1 MADLRIAD
9 LYQTPA
15 SLQTNQSLSLLGVGS
30 DAEAV
35 ALWIRQR
42 GGKSQNTRQAYAR
55 VAKRFLV
62 WLDLHKL
69 VLKTVSLRH
78 VEDFYNDLR
87 FPPLSFR
94 MAYTSHLGERHSLGA
109 AKDLQYTRTVL
120 AQLYQFLQDAGYV
133 VGNPFRLSQ
142 VSSIDRAEPEAK
154 PHTLSAD
161 FSYLGFTA
169 WQHLWDST
177 LKLPANTH
185 LEKRHARRARMFL
198 AMAYHTGMRR
208 DELRR
213 ARMADFFAVDGY
225 WRLSV
230 VGKRNKQRWV
240 TVNSALLLELKLYRE
255 QEGYRT
261 AFPASTEF
269 GYVLPKLR
277 LTDGPLTN
285 NAIDKLYGVLREHA
299 LRLTTDD
306 AIKRQIE
313 SSSTHSLRHT
323 CATHRL
329 RRGSSLQTIKEELG
343 HSSIKTTEIYAQ
355 IADSKRREDAE
366 LTAQ

>member
-9 LYQTPA
+9 LYETPA
-15 SLQTNQSLSLLGVGS
+15 SLQTGQSMSLLGVRS

-42 GGKSQNTRQAYAR
+42 GGKSQSTRQAYAR
-55 VAKRFLV
+55 VGTRFLI
-62 WLDLHKL
+62 WLDLRKL
-69 VLKTVSLRH
+69 VLKAVSLRH

-142 VSSIDRAEPEAK
+142 VSSIDSAETK
-154 PHTLSAD
+154 PHILSAD
-161 FSYLGFTA
+161 FSYLDFTA

-177 LKLPANTH
+177 LELPANTQ

-198 AMAYHTGMRR
+198 ALAYHTGMRR

-213 ARMADFFAVDGY
+213 ARMSDFFAVDGC

-240 TVNSALLLELKLYRE
+240 TVNSALLSELKLYRE
-255 QEGYRT
+255 QEGYQT
-261 AFPASTEF
+261 GFPASTES

-277 LTDGPLTN
+277 LPDGPLTN

-299 LRLTTDD
+299 LRLTNDD
-306 AIKRQIE
+306 TIKRQIQF
-313 SSSTHSLRHT
+313 SSTHSLRHT

-329 RRGSSLQTIKEELG
+329 RRGASLQTIKEELG

-355 IADSKRREDAE
+355 VADSKRRKDAE
-366 LTAQ
+366 LTAC